1 MFNHQI
7 IEKMEN
13 NENTTVQ
20 QYGLKRKSLV
30 FGLLVVGLG
39 IAWLSH
45 NFGFMGDRTWDVIF
59 SWQMLLIAI
68 GIVNVANDSHKGVG
82 WILIAVGGF
91 FMVSEY
97 YDLPVSL
104 RHIFWPA
111 LLIIIGLVLIFG
123 SGKMCR
129 RRGRWIGNRSGSGSG
144 SDFSFSKGEDFIE
157 EVAVFG
163 GGDRVINSQ
172 AFRGGKIVSVF
183 GGSKID
189 LTRAQL
195 AEGPIEIEVVAIF
208 GGSTLLMPTD
218 WNVKLEVFNIFGG
231 YGDKRV
237 RGQVDYN
244 KTVVVK
250 GVAIFGG
257 GEIKSY

>member
-1 MFNHQI
+1 
-7 IEKMEN
+7 MEN
-13 NENTTVQ
+13 NEHATVAH
-20 QYGLKRKSLV
+20 GIKRKSLV
-30 FGLLVVGLG
+30 FGLLVLGLG
-39 IAWLSH
+39 FVWLLR
-45 NFGFMGDRTWDVIF
+45 NFGMISERAWDVIF

-68 GIVNVANDSHKGVG
+68 GIVNIANDSRRGIG
-82 WILIAVGGF
+82 WILIAIGGF

-97 YDLPVSL
+97 YDLPTSFQHV
-104 RHIFWPA
+104 FWPA

-123 SGKMCR
+123 SSKIFR
-129 RRGRWIGNRSGSGSG
+129 RR
-144 SDFSFSKGEDFIE
+144 DFTIFKGEDFIE

-163 GGDRVINSQ
+163 GHDRYVNSK

-183 GGSKID
+183 GGSKLD
-189 LTRAQL
+189 LTKVEL
-195 AEGPIEIEVVAIF
+195 AEGHVEIEIVSIF
-208 GGSTLLMPTD
+208 GGSTLIMPAE

-231 YGDKRV
+231 YGDKRM
-237 RGQVDYN
+237 RGQVDFN

>member
-1 MFNHQI
+1 MTNFQNYS
-7 IEKMEN
+7 KMEQN
-13 NENTTVQ
+13 QTPAVHH
-20 QYGLKRKSLV
+20 GMKRKSLV
-30 FGLLVVGLG
+30 FGLIVLGLG
-39 IAWLSH
+39 LAWLLR
-45 NFGFMGDRTWDVIF
+45 NFGIIGERAWDVIF

-68 GIVNVANDSHKGVG
+68 GVVNVSNDSSRGIG
-82 WILIAVGGF
+82 WILIAIGGF
-91 FMVSEY
+91 FMISDY
-97 YDLPVSL
+97 YDLPTSF

-111 LLIIIGLVLIFG
+111 LLIVIGFVLIFG
-123 SGKMCR
+123 SSRIFHR
-129 RRGRWIGNRSGSGSG
+129 R
-144 SDFSFSKGEDFIE
+144 DFTISKGEDFIE

-163 GGDRVINSQ
+163 GRDRFVNSQ
-172 AFRGGKIVSVF
+172 GFRGGKIVSVF

-189 LTRAQL
+189 LTKAELAQGNV
-195 AEGPIEIEVVAIF
+195 EIEIVAIF
-208 GGSTLLMPTD
+208 GGSTLLMPAD

-237 RGQVDYN
+237 RGPVDFN